1 MIHAIIEEAQIAFTA
16 DDSAR
21 TAVLTFRDHPGV
33 FDHPRH
39 PFPHPDKASEI
50 IRPVLRSFGRL
61 LPPKVTF
68 RIARKLAGGV
78 TEVDLRAIKE
88 AFIHAGA
95 RDVIFDEKA

>member
-1 MIHAIIEEAQIAFTA
+1 MIHAVIEEAQIAFTA
-16 DDSAR
+16 DDSTR

-50 IRPVLRSFGRL
+50 IRPVLRSFCRL

-68 RIARKLAGGV
+68 CIARELAGGV

-95 RDVIFDEKA
+95 RDVIFDGRA